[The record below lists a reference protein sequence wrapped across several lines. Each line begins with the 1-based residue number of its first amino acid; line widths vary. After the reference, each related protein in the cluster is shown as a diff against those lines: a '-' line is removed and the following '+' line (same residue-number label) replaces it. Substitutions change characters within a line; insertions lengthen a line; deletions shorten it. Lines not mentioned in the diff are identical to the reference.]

1 MSRKM
6 IALAILLGLAVIALG
21 VVSCNVNSPDNS
33 SSTAS
38 GTPVPDID
46 DDGRPGITVPRT
58 ITPAPTIPTT
68 PAPTTTV
75 RNDDED
81 DETTTTSRR
90 PPSTAPTTTRP
101 PRTTTVR
108 TTPPRTTAPAPQV
121 EAPPPVAAA
130 PAPVPAPAPVAPLSN
145 SCQQNNVPGP
155 GEASCPANPFVSPPQ
170 SNPGLSDV
178 SSSGSATAPQG

>member
-1 MSRKM
+1 MSSKM
-6 IALAILLGLAVIALG
+6 IALAIFLGLAVIALG
-21 VVSCNVNSPDNS
+21 VVSCNVNSPGNS

-38 GTPVPDID
+38 GIPVPDID

-58 ITPAPTIPTT
+58 TTPAPTTTTT

-75 RNDDED
+75 RNDDE
-81 DETTTTSRR
+81 TTTTSRR
-90 PPSTAPTTTRP
+90 PPSTTPTTTRP

-145 SCQQNNVPGP
+145 SCQQNGVPGP
-155 GEASCPANPFVSPPQ
+155 GEVLCPANPFVSPPQ

-178 SSSGSATAPQG
+178 GSNGTATAPQG